1 MQQLV
6 WQLTTAMVIKM
17 MQWLTAC
24 PASAPYFGPLCD
36 VWIGLY
42 QPPTAPITANSVLA
56 AITEADYDGYARQEV
71 VWFPTFTQTSG
82 PQIIIGVDQ
91 FYAPTDSLSANTITG
106 VFLSTAVSGGVL
118 LGAATLAS
126 PGVTLSTPE
135 TALVVEPEFS
145 LPYTQTYGGPVV
157 KS

>member
-6 WQLTTAMVIKM
+6 WTVTTAFLLKVVN
-17 MQWLTAC
+17 WLNAC

-36 VWIGLY
+36 VWVGLY
-42 QPPTAPITANSVLA
+42 QPPTSPITPNSVLA
-56 AITEADYDGYARQEV
+56 NITEANYSGYVRQEV
-71 VWFPTFTQTSG
+71 VWFPTFQQQSG

-106 VFLSTAVSGGVL
+106 IFLATASTAGIL
-118 LGAATLAS
+118 LAAAGLAS
-126 PGVTLSTPE
+126 PGVVLSTPDS
-135 TALVVEPEFS
+135 ALVVEPEFS
-145 LPYTQTYGGPVV
+145 LPFSQIYGGPVA